1 MLNKILAGLLD
12 LSEQYNECAL
22 KVKLEN
28 LIRTELTT
36 DNVAKFFSIA
46 DKFKAKVCNVCFVY
60 YDRQIVCS
68 VIILWL
74 VRQNFVSNKTF
85 GCYFSP
91 YHTSSSIIYTYQNLV
106 EYCVKYIAGHMKL
119 VLKSQ
124 GFRQLDPFVLQKLM
138 TSLAPYDVFKT

>member
-1 MLNKILAGLLD
+1 MLNEILAGLLD

-46 DKFKAKVCNVCFVY
+46 DKFKAKVRNVCFVY
-60 YDRQIVCS
+60 YDHQIVCS

-74 VRQNFVSNKTF
+74 VRQNFVSNKNF
-85 GCYFSP
+85 GCYFTLSNFFLYNYLYLP
-91 YHTSSSIIYTYQNLV
+91 EFGGILCQVHCWSHETCLAVPRIQRAGSCCVAKANDVACSI
-106 EYCVKYIAGHMKL
+106 
-119 VLKSQ
+119 
-124 GFRQLDPFVLQKLM
+124 
-138 TSLAPYDVFKT
+138 